1 MTSRIA
7 ILLFAL
13 ASLFLG
19 GCATMGRDPLNVS
32 VAGIEPM
39 KGEGMELRLG
49 VKLRVQNP
57 NDSPISYD
65 GAHVEL
71 DVEGKTFATGVS
83 DVSGTIPRYGEELI
97 TIPVT
102 VPAIRMAIGAIQV
115 INGKYAG
122 KVNYDLQGKLDG
134 PTFSSVR
141 FTSEGQLDLSALSG
155 RGTQ

>member
-7 ILLFAL
+7 IPLLAL

-19 GCATMGRDPLNVS
+19 GCATMRDPLNVT
-32 VAGIEPM
+32 VAGVEPM

-71 DVEGKTFATGVS
+71 DVEGQTFATGVS
-83 DVSGTIPRYGEELI
+83 NVSGTIPRYGEELI

-102 VPAIRMAIGAIQV
+102 VPAIRMAIGALQV
-115 INGKYAG
+115 INGKYTG

-141 FTSEGQLDLSALSG
+141 FTSEGQLDLSGLTA